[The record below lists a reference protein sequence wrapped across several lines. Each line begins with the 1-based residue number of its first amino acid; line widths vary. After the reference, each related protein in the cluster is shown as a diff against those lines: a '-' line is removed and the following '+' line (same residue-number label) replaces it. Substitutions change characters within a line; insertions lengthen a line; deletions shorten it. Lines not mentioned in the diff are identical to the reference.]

1 MTNETYIVVTEEN
14 DETGVLQFEGIADSL
29 EKAHEMA
36 ITIGKYY
43 ALSMEQINST
53 NQLHTTVGTYDVVEA
68 FQNGGEYT
76 SWLIYILKR
85 VTE

>member
-1 MTNETYIVVTEEN
+1 MTNETYIVVSEEN
-14 DETGVLQFEGIADSL
+14 DGPGVLQFEGIADSL

-43 ALSMEQINST
+43 PITMKQISST
-53 NQLHTTVGTYDVVEA
+53 NQLHTTVGTYDVIEA

-76 SWLIYILKR
+76 
-85 VTE
+85 VG